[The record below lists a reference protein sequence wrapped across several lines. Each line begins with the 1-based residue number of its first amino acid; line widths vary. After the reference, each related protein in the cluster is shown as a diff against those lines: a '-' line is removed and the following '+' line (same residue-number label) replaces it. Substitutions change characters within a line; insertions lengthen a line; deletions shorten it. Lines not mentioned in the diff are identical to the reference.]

1 MKALTI
7 SSLRNRIKHYFNLVM
22 ESSEVLIIPK
32 SNTDDAV
39 VILSLKEYTA
49 LTETS
54 YLLSTEANRKRLMES
69 IQQAEKEKGI
79 IYEPDEENAVK

>member
-1 MKALTI
+1 MKAITI
-7 SSLRNRIKHYFNLVM
+7 SSLRSRIKHYFNLVI

-32 SNTDDAV
+32 PGNDDAV

-54 YLLSTEANRKRLMES
+54 YLLSSEANRKRLMES
-69 IQQAEKEKGI
+69 ILQAEKEKGI
-79 IYEPDEENAVK
+79 LYEPDEDKVI